1 MSHRS
6 TRAPGCPFS
15 YCSASIALGRSRLH
29 PNPSSTCSKP
39 TCYSFGMTRPERV
52 PRPTLQER
60 WETAQARWS
69 EAQARWE
76 ERKPAPFR
84 SAVEVLPGVFQ
95 VRTRGSKAYLLVEDE
110 ITLIDTGSVGSGA
123 RILRAVEELGRSP
136 SDIKHI
142 VITHYHLDHVGG
154 LPEIQEYVSARTGVH
169 LAEAPHVESGEQLPN
184 PFTHP
189 LLAKI
194 CEPYLRR
201 NDPGAARVDVILD
214 DGDELPALGG
224 MRIVHAPGH
233 TAGSISLYFPNRGM
247 LLVGDAMQYKFGRLM
262 LPSRLFTQDMAEAT
276 ASVQK
281 LAALDFE
288 TLCFSHFRP
297 ILEGADQRVREFAR
311 SLQEK

>member
-6 TRAPGCPFS
+6 RGHPVHPFFVALLPTPSGTRGSTPNTRHFQ
-15 YCSASIALGRSRLH
+15 SACYAQRMSR
-29 PNPSSTCSKP
+29 PS
-39 TCYSFGMTRPERV
+39 RA
-52 PRPTLQER
+52 PRPTLQDR
-60 WETAQARWS
+60 WEDAQARWTDV
-69 EAQARWE
+69 QGRWE
-76 ERKPAPFR
+76 EKKPAPFR
-84 SAVEVLPGVFQ
+84 SAVEVMPGLFQ
-95 VRTRGSKAYLLVEDE
+95 VRTRGSKAYLILDDE
-110 ITLIDTGSVGSGA
+110 ITLIDTGSTGSGA
-123 RILRAVEELGRSP
+123 RILKAVEELGRSP

-154 LPEIQEYVSARTGVH
+154 LPELQGYLSAKTGVH
-169 LAEAPHVESGEQLPN
+169 LAEAPHIEAHDPLPN
-184 PFTHP
+184 PFMNP

-201 NDPGAARVDVILD
+201 NDPGAAKVDVILN

-233 TAGSISLYFPNRGM
+233 TAGSISLYFPNRGT

-262 LPSRLFTQDMAEAT
+262 LPSRLFTQDMDEAA

-281 LAALDFE
+281 LASLDFE

-297 ILEGADQRVREFAR
+297 ILEGADQRVREFALTLAER
-311 SLQEK
+311 